1 MCHVEELNVEQM
13 YEKKTCPAPASGLF
27 LLAGGTFL
35 CLSCDEFLSVAEIN
49 LTRCGFTDAN
59 TLQIEQ

>member
-1 MCHVEELNVEQM
+1 MEQM
-13 YEKKTCPAPASGLF
+13 YEKNTCPAPASDVF

-49 LTRCGFTDAN
+49 LTWDGFADAN